1 MAVTSVTPVVLEGFN
16 IFNLDALTFTQATSA
31 SDGFTID
38 VSGYADHNILM
49 LFQNTNS
56 GSTARTVTIKA
67 GNGLQGTTDLASGNI
82 AAGEVGAVVVESGHF
97 LNVSGDN
104 KGLIKAIP
112 SNAELKM
119 ACIILP

>member
-1 MAVTSVTPVVLEGFN
+1 MAVTKVTPVVLEGFN
-16 IFNLDALTFTQATSA
+16 KFELDALTFIQATSA

-38 VSGYADHNILM
+38 VSGYADHKILM
-49 LFQNTNS
+49 LFQNIATTS
-56 GSTARTVTIKA
+56 ARTVTIKA

-82 AAGEVGAVVVESGHF
+82 AAGKVGAVVVESGHF
-97 LNVSGDN
+97 LNVSGDD

-112 SNAELKM
+112 SEVELKM

>member
-1 MAVTSVTPVVLEGFN
+1 MAVTKVTPVVLEGFN
-16 IFNLDALTFTQATSA
+16 KFKLGALTFTQATTA

-38 VSGYADHNILM
+38 VSGYADHKILM
-49 LFQNTNS
+49 LFQNIATTS
-56 GSTARTVTIKA
+56 ARTVTIKA

-82 AAGEVGAVVVESGHF
+82 AAGKVGAVVVESGHF
-97 LNVSGDN
+97 LNVSGDD

-112 SNAELKM
+112 SEVELKM